1 MKRCAYCKGSG
12 IVAGDN
18 EYEIQNCPE
27 CRGAGEIETAIVVVP
42 HNPLPGMVDMNVLRF
57 QLDLVK
63 NAIKLVLYEI
73 TKVTLNADGTLKP
86 REYDR
91 ITSLLRHFGVL
102 NARINWNPTTRTIGI
117 S

>member
-1 MKRCAYCKGSG
+1 MKRCTCCKGSG

-63 NAIKLVLYEI
+63 NAIKLVLYE
-73 TKVTLNADGTLKP
+73 VDSVVLEPDGSLKL

-102 NARINWNPTTRTIGI
+102 NARIDWNPETRTIGI